1 MAKIYRGICPLK
13 VVVES
18 GEMQSIAGEILDELQ
33 CGDMVI
39 KHTVESSKD
48 LYHAYMVSH
57 KQETGI
63 CITYNTTGYSETI
76 SYDKVDGVWTFN
88 SKDVWEAN

>member
-1 MAKIYRGICPLK
+1 MAKYGYRGSAVYI
-13 VVVES
+13 EAS
-18 GEMQSIAGEILDELQ
+18 DMQKIPGNILDALN
-33 CGDMVI
+33 CGDFVI
-39 KHTVESSKD
+39 KHTVEGGKD
-48 LYHAYMVSH
+48 LYHYYAVSH

-88 SKDVWEAN
+88 SQDVWQAQ